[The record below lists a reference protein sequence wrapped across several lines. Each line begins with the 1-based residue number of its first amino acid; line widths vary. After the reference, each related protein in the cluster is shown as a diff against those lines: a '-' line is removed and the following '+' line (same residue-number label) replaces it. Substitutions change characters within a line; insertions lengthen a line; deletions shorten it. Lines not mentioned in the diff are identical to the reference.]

1 MTTTKHKLNQWNEI
15 TRLPVMEYKL
25 SNGDYLVVNISVW
38 NPDSNRAKKGFCFDF
53 DNLGLDEALSELW
66 SSR

>member
-38 NPDSNRAKKGFCFDF
+38 NPDSNRAKKGV
-53 DNLGLDEALSELW
+53 LL
-66 SSR
+66 